1 MTHEHAHGDP
11 HQHSHAQADFGRAFA
26 IGLVL
31 NTGFVIVEVAYGLA
45 ARSTALLADAGH
57 NLSDVLGL
65 VLAWGSFALARR
77 APTDRFTYGYRGS
90 TILAA
95 LFNAL
100 LLLVALGGIALE
112 AVQRILDPAPVAA
125 ATVSL
130 VAVAGIGVNGVT
142 AWMFARGRR
151 HDINIR
157 GAYLH
162 MLADAAISAGVA
174 VSGLLVLWTGKA
186 VIDPVTS
193 LVIVAY
199 IFWGTWGLLRQS
211 VAMSLSAVP
220 THIDLA
226 GVEAELLASPG
237 VSKVHD
243 LHVWH
248 MSTTEIALTAHL
260 VMPDGSTGDAFLSD
274 IHERLAHNHAIN
286 HATIQIETGADC
298 AAHSHGCG

>member
-1 MTHEHAHGDP
+1 MTHEHTHGDH
-11 HQHSHAQADFGRAFA
+11 HQHGHAQVDFGRAFA

-45 ARSTALLADAGH
+45 AGSTALLADAGH

-65 VLAWGSFALARR
+65 VLAWGSFTLARR

-112 AVQRILDPAPVAA
+112 AVQRILDPAPVAG

-130 VAVAGIGVNGVT
+130 VALVGIAVNGIT
-142 AWMFARGRR
+142 AWMFAGGRR

-174 VSGLLVLWTGKA
+174 VSGLLVLFLGHLGVAAA
-186 VIDPVTS
+186 VCRHVT
-193 LVIVAY
+193 VCRADAY
-199 IFWGTWGLLRQS
+199 R
-211 VAMSLSAVP
+211 P
-220 THIDLA
+220 
-226 GVEAELLASPG
+226 
-237 VSKVHD
+237 
-243 LHVWH
+243 
-248 MSTTEIALTAHL
+248 
-260 VMPDGSTGDAFLSD
+260 
-274 IHERLAHNHAIN
+274 RRR
-286 HATIQIETGADC
+286 
-298 AAHSHGCG
+298 

>member
-1 MTHEHAHGDP
+1 MGHD
-11 HQHSHAQADFGRAFA
+11 HAQHDGHGHHHAPADFGRAFL

-31 NTGFVIVEVAYGLA
+31 NVGFVAVEAVYGFSTG
-45 ARSTALLADAGH
+45 STALLAYAGH

-65 VLAWGSFALARR
+65 LVAWGGMILAKR
-77 APTDRFTYGYRGS
+77 AANHRFTYGYRGS

-100 LLLVALGGIALE
+100 LLLVALGAIALE
-112 AVQRILDPAPVAA
+112 AVQRVLDPSPVAG

-130 VAVAGIGVNGVT
+130 VALAGIAVNGVT
-142 AWMFARGRR
+142 AWMFAHGRD

-162 MLADAAISAGVA
+162 MMADAAVSAGV
-174 VSGLLVLWTGKA
+174 VISGLLIVWTGKA
-186 VIDPVTS
+186 VIDPLTS
-193 LVIVAY
+193 LAIVAY

-220 THIDLA
+220 PHIDLVR
-226 GVEAELLASPG
+226 VEAELLASPG
-237 VSKVHD
+237 VAKVHD

-248 MSTTEIALTAHL
+248 MSTTETALTAHL
-260 VMPDGSTGDAFLSD
+260 VMPGGSPGDAFLAD
-274 IHERLAHNHAIN
+274 VQERLAHNHAID
-286 HATIQIETGADC
+286 HATIQIETGANC
-298 AAHSHGCG
+298 TQHSHGCA

>member
-1 MTHEHAHGDP
+1 MGSDHAHGD
-11 HQHSHAQADFGRAFA
+11 HHLHSHAPADFGRAFA

-31 NTGFVIVEVAYGLA
+31 NIGFVIVEAGFGFA
-45 ARSTALLADAGH
+45 AKSTALLADAGH

-65 VLAWGSFALARR
+65 LLAWGSFALARR
-77 APTDRFTYGYRGS
+77 APTHRFTYGYRGS

-100 LLLVALGGIALE
+100 LLLLALGGIALE
-112 AVQRILDPAPVAA
+112 AVQRILDPAPVAGV
-125 ATVSL
+125 TVSL
-130 VAVAGIGVNGVT
+130 VALVGILVNGIT
-142 AWMFARGRR
+142 AAMFAQGRR
-151 HDINIR
+151 HDLNIR

-162 MLADAAISAGVA
+162 MLADAAVSAGVA
-174 VSGLLVLWTGKA
+174 VSGLLVLWTGLA
-186 VIDPVTS
+186 VIDPLTS
-193 LVIVAY
+193 LAIVAY

-226 GVEAELLASPG
+226 GVEADLLAAPG
-237 VSKVHD
+237 VAKVHD

-260 VMPDGSTGDAFLSD
+260 VMPDGSGGDAFLSA
-274 IHERLAHNHAIN
+274 IHARLAQNHAIN

-298 AAHSHGCG
+298 AAHGRSCS

>member
-1 MTHEHAHGDP
+1 MTHEHTHGDP
-11 HQHSHAQADFGRAFA
+11 HRHSHAQADFGRAFA

-45 ARSTALLADAGH
+45 AGSTALLADAGH

-130 VAVAGIGVNGVT
+130 VAVAGIAVNGVT
-142 AWMFARGRR
+142 AWMFAGGRR

-237 VSKVHD
+237 VAKVHD

-260 VMPDGSTGDAFLSD
+260 VMPHGSAGDAFLSD
-274 IHERLAHNHAIN
+274 VHERLAHNHAIN
-286 HATIQIETGADC
+286 HATIQIETGTDC
-298 AAHSHGCG
+298 AAHGHSCG

>member
-45 ARSTALLADAGH
+45 AGSTALLADAGH

-130 VAVAGIGVNGVT
+130 VAVAGIAVNGVT